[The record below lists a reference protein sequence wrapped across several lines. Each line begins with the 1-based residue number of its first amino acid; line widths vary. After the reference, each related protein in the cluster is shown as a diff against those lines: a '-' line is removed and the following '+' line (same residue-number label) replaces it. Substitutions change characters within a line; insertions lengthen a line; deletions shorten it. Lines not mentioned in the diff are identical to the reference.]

1 MNGRSRGYPR
11 TAQLAIRGLN
21 FRRSYLVEAGGTY
34 DPVVGT
40 IPAVHHGAANTGGG
54 FAVPAFLS
62 REGLALAMYDRIV
75 AAETGKKTVPKGL
88 PRKEALALLREILD
102 TVEITEDRKS

>member
-1 MNGRSRGYPR
+1 VPARQHPVEVR
-11 TAQLAIRGLN
+11 TIYN
-21 FRRSYLVEAGGTY
+21 
-34 DPVVGT
+34 PVVGT
-40 IPAVHHGAANTGGG
+40 IPTVHHGVANTSGG

-75 AAETGKKTVPKGL
+75 ATETGKKSAPKGL

-102 TVEITEDRKS
+102 TVQTAEDRKS